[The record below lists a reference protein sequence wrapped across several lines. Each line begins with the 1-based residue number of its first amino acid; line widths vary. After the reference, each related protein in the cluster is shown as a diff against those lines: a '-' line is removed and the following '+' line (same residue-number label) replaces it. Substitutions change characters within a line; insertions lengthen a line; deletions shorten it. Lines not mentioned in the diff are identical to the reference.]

1 MADASRRHGDEGKSA
16 AREGSKGKGAGGG
29 TTARLGANANGLRR
43 RGERGR
49 HEADAQVEN
58 RSMRAGSLREST
70 RVARGRFVPNVSAK
84 RKVAAAGENSRGGVD
99 KKEGVEHGPAN
110 VPSISKSKM
119 HPKKQHGA
127 KRPPEKARVT
137 FAPTLAPKSKR
148 GSNPNHADAKKTEK
162 EDTKA
167 ESSGN
172 VRTRSRSLV
181 QHMDVEPE
189 PQVKA
194 EGVPL
199 GVEEMEEDTKELLP
213 HVKLDPTRH
222 CPTLLEPPQG
232 PEEGTADE
240 ERWGFANAVQKEAER
255 RRLEG
260 FPPGEGEQFLLQL
273 PFVLPL
279 SRQPNQEMGE
289 LERDVQGLSL
299 ADLPSG
305 KMGRMIVYDNGEA
318 ELVVGDI
325 TFDLIPSS
333 PCNFRQDVAMIST
346 GQEGGE
352 MVMMGDVKH
361 TILAVP
367 NIPDLLESHV

>member
-1 MADASRRHGDEGKSA
+1 MADASRRHGEEEKGA
-16 AREGSKGKGAGGG
+16 ARDGSKGKGAGGG
-29 TTARLGANANGLRR
+29 TTARLGANASGLRR
-43 RGERGR
+43 RCEEVW
-49 HEADAQVEN
+49 HEADFHVAN
-58 RSMRAGSLREST
+58 RSMRVGSLREST

-84 RKVAAAGENSRGGVD
+84 RRVAAAEENPRGGLE
-99 KKEGVEHGPAN
+99 KKEGVELGPAN
-110 VPSISKSKM
+110 LPSIPQSKM
-119 HPKKQHGA
+119 HAKKQHGS

-137 FAPTLAPKSKR
+137 FAPTVAPKSKR
-148 GSNPNHADAKKTEK
+148 GSNPSHAGAKNMGK
-162 EDTKA
+162 EDSKG

-181 QHMDVEPE
+181 QHTDAERE
-189 PQVKA
+189 PQVKT
-194 EGVPL
+194 EGVSL
-199 GVEEMEEDTKELLP
+199 VVEAMEEDTKEFLP
-213 HVKLDPTRH
+213 NVKLDPTRN
-222 CPTLLEPPQG
+222 CPTLLEPPRG
-232 PEEGTADE
+232 PEEGTTDE

-255 RRLEG
+255 HKLEG

-318 ELVVGDI
+318 ELVVGDV
-325 TFDLIPSS
+325 TFDLIPSA
-333 PCNFRQDVAMIST
+333 PCNFRQDVAIIST
-346 GQEGGE
+346 GREEGE

-367 NIPDLLESHV
+367 NIPNLLESHV